1 MTPIPN
7 DRSLQGSDPA
17 PVLSERVSGVASKSA
32 AISINGKPAAARKR
46 HMPEEVGIFA
56 VLVVVATGLSIIS
69 PSFRTVSNGFVLLVN
84 GAVITFLALGQAFV
98 LLTGGIDLSTG
109 ANIGMTGVIAALLM
123 QFGLPWPLAALL
135 ALSAAT
141 LLGLINGSLTHFL
154 RIPAFIATF
163 STQGVALAVPL
174 IITGAQS
181 ISVHD
186 FGFSWIGQ
194 GRVVGIPT
202 PVVLIVAA
210 AVIAGLFLRMT
221 RLGVHIYALGGNKAA
236 ARLAGVNV
244 AKTTLFVY
252 AVSGFC
258 AGMGGL
264 IATSRLMVGF
274 PATGT
279 GNELFYSIAA
289 AVVGGVSLFGGVG
302 SILGAMIGAVL
313 IAVVS
318 NGMNVINVQSYW
330 QSLVIGVIILLGVT
344 FDTYRRARK
353 NKPVFR
359 KASSELPAAR
369 APSRSPGAPSSSVS
383 TDQVKPEISA

>member
-1 MTPIPN
+1 MTEGAAQTRATA
-7 DRSLQGSDPA
+7 DR
-17 PVLSERVSGVASKSA
+17 RRR
-32 AISINGKPAAARKR
+32 I
-46 HMPEEVGIFA
+46 PEESGIFA
-56 VLVVVATGLSIIS
+56 VLVVVALVLSLIS

-84 GAVITFLALGQAFV
+84 GAVIMFLALGQSFV

-109 ANIGMTGVIAALLM
+109 ANIAMTGVIAALLM
-123 QFGLPWPLAALL
+123 KLGVPWPIASLL
-135 ALSAAT
+135 ALSCAT
-141 LLGLINGSLTHFL
+141 LLGLINGALTHFL
-154 RIPAFIATF
+154 RVPAFIATF

-181 ISVHD
+181 ISIHD

-194 GRVVGIPT
+194 GRVLGVPT
-202 PVVLIVAA
+202 PIILVPLAA
-210 AVIAGLFLRMT
+210 IISAFFLKMT
-221 RLGVHIYALGGNKAA
+221 RLGVHIYALGGNRAA
-236 ARLAGVNV
+236 ARLSGVDV
-244 AKTTLFVY
+244 AKTTLLVY
-252 AVSGFC
+252 GISGFC

-302 SILGAMIGAVL
+302 TIQGAMIGAVL

-344 FDTYRRARK
+344 FDTFRRARAG
-353 NKPVFR
+353 KPVFR
-359 KASSELPAAR
+359 KPAPQAV
-369 APSRSPGAPSSSVS
+369 PGAGTVS
-383 TDQVKPEISA
+383 GASAI